1 MRIPQWLSKLLG
13 RPTRPKPQPAVDDD
27 DFLGSPEHFYLMA
40 SASRMKEGILAA
52 RRKAAE
58 AAMAGLTNQQ
68 R

>member
-1 MRIPQWLSKLLG
+1 
-13 RPTRPKPQPAVDDD
+13 
-27 DFLGSPEHFYLMA
+27 MA